1 MRIGDTEL
9 KEDGLTIIAERPGFG
24 EGKVSL
30 ALMEDVLRNH
40 KLDGEVA
47 LFILDYRNFYGRYSY
62 YSFWED
68 HVKTSPWMS
77 FSKMHPEVNLVFDD
91 ALKLP
96 ATMARILERLRA
108 ETPVKYIFI
117 DTVCP
122 LNCEMHKLTR
132 ASMLPDQT
140 TTAAFLEDL
149 AAKNHVSIIAR
160 FGVDR
165 RLERREDKH
174 PQLRDLKIK
183 DQELSRAS
191 SIILVFRRSLYEGP
205 CPSGNEFELSIMC
218 SSKRD
223 TKILL

>member
-9 KEDGLTIIAERPGFG
+9 KEGGLTIIAERPGFG
-24 EGKVSL
+24 EGKVSF

-47 LFILDYRNFYGRYSY
+47 LFILDYRNFYGRCSY

-77 FSKMHPEVNLVFDD
+77 FSKMHPEVNVVFDD

-96 ATMARILERLRA
+96 ANMARILERLRA

-117 DTVCP
+117 DTVWP
-122 LNCEMHKLTR
+122 LNCEIHRLTH
-132 ASMLPDQT
+132 ASSQT
-140 TTAAFLEDL
+140 KVAAFLEEL
-149 AAKNHVSIIAR
+149 ATKYDVSIIAR

-183 DQELSRAS
+183 DQELARAS

-223 TKILL
+223 TKMVL